1 MLDIVKTKHIF
12 FLNCGLTLVYKT
24 IESNLNQFL
33 KYSIANVTLGFP
45 GSPGLD
51 GLNGLPGSKG
61 QPGVPGK
68 LIRKSFDYQVLH

>member
-1 MLDIVKTKHIF
+1 MLDIAKTKHIF
-12 FLNCGLTLVYKT
+12 FNCGLTSVYKP

-33 KYSIANVTLGFP
+33 KYSITNVILGFP

-68 LIRKSFDYQVLH
+68 LIRKAFEYKVLH

>member
-1 MLDIVKTKHIF
+1 MML
-12 FLNCGLTLVYKT
+12 
-24 IESNLNQFL
+24 FL
-33 KYSIANVTLGFP
+33 KRTNIISGFR

-68 LIRKSFDYQVLH
+68 GILILKLHIVS